1 MGLVLKNLPQLM
13 LCIMLGQ
20 QVRSRSQAPP
30 CRATIIACDA
40 NSPVI
45 EPSASVEEM
54 QRWANFEEQFDVRS
68 LAGVSA
74 PLGFWDPVGFSTSA
88 SQGRVRFYR
97 EVEIKH
103 GRVAMLAAVGFPLA
117 EQFHPLFGGNVDVPS
132 YIAFQQ
138 TPLQTFWPLVLAA
151 VSAFEVR
158 SISSFDSPISA
169 KGFYALLADDQA
181 PRLQVE
187 RSPFTIK
194 ADHIPGDL
202 GFDPLG
208 LQPQSK
214 TQLLDMQTK
223 ELNHGRLAMIAITGM
238 VVQELV
244 TGAKLF

>member
-1 MGLVLKNLPQLM
+1 
-13 LCIMLGQ
+13 
-20 QVRSRSQAPP
+20 
-30 CRATIIACDA
+30 
-40 NSPVI
+40 
-45 EPSASVEEM
+45 
-54 QRWANFEEQFDVRS
+54 
-68 LAGVSA
+68 
-74 PLGFWDPVGFSTSA
+74 
-88 SQGRVRFYR
+88 
-97 EVEIKH
+97 
-103 GRVAMLAAVGFPLA
+103 MLAAVGFPLA
-117 EQFHPLFGGNVDVPS
+117 EQFHPLFGGNIDMPS

-181 PRLQVE
+181 PPLQVE
-187 RSPFTIK
+187 QSPFTIK

-214 TQLLDMQTK
+214 TELLAMQTK
-223 ELNHGRLAMIAITGM
+223 ELNNGRLAMIAMTGM

>member
-1 MGLVLKNLPQLM
+1 MGFGLKNLPQLM
-13 LCIMLGQ
+13 LG
-20 QVRSRSQAPP
+20 QVRSRSLAPP

-181 PRLQVE
+181 PPLQVE
-187 RSPFTIK
+187 QSPFMIK

-214 TQLLDMQTK
+214 TELLAMQTK
-223 ELNHGRLAMIAITGM
+223 ELNNGRLAMIAMTGM